1 MVGEDQ
7 DSRRTPRLA
16 FMAGW
21 SVGLTACCIKTDP
34 KTIHGLEGKAASAF
48 EEGFELG
55 RGHRACAS
63 LESDLWDFR

>member
-1 MVGEDQ
+1 MVTEEQ
-7 DSRRTPRLA
+7 DATRSPRLA

-21 SVGLTACCIKTDP
+21 NVGLSAGSIKMDP
-34 KTIHGLEGKAASAF
+34 RTIHGLEGKEASAF